1 MSNLFHIIDGAQV
14 ILRSGGVFH
23 QKKVFYRG
31 ERLYAQWGAGFV
43 RLDANDGTSAP
54 KVSWEDLDIPADVVV
69 EAAKAQRGPV
79 FIGVRAK

>member
-1 MSNLFHIIDGAQV
+1 VANLFHIIDGAQV

-43 RLDANDGTSAP
+43 RLDGSDGTSAP
-54 KVSWEDLDIPADVVV
+54 KVSWEDLDLPDNVVM
-69 EAAKAQRGPV
+69 APRKPQHGPV
-79 FIGVRAK
+79 FRGYA